1 MLYYKDHIPDLENC
15 DIRND
20 SEESDVTIG
29 HIRND
34 YATKMLLLSYPFQE
48 ITDFPLYEQR
58 WNFFCEAQ
66 ENGFLYWDAK
76 RIMQNIQDIENS
88 KKIISKQEM
97 TPNSTNLDSS
107 FDISSDEN
115 STASESDTQDYGM
128 SLKN

>member
-1 MLYYKDHIPDLENC
+1 
-15 DIRND
+15 
-20 SEESDVTIG
+20 
-29 HIRND
+29 
-34 YATKMLLLSYPFQE
+34 
-48 ITDFPLYEQR
+48 
-58 WNFFCEAQ
+58 
-66 ENGFLYWDAK
+66 
-76 RIMQNIQDIENS
+76 MQNIQDIENS